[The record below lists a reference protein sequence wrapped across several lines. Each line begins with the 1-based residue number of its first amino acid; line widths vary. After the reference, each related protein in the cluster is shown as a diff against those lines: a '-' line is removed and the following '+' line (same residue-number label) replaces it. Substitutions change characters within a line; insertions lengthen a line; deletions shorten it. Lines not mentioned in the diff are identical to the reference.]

1 MLLSYVV
8 LDYNF
13 EKVIWS
19 ILNLHVL
26 VQYFINRY
34 IFSSIKET
42 NWLISKQMWVLL
54 FDVFNRCSVVK
65 KWIGKGMSN
74 IYYWENWMFS
84 KLVGKEKFFGK
95 KIWRN
100 RLALKSKKVQGI
112 FGETFWHYCLQLS
125 FIYKTVTQ
133 ISFNLFCLGVS

>member
-8 LDYNF
+8 QDYNF

-74 IYYWENWMFS
+74 IYYWENWMSS

-95 KIWRN
+95 KIRRN
-100 RLALKSKKVQGI
+100 RLALKSKEVQGI
-112 FGETFWHYCLQLS
+112 FGETFWYYCLQLS

-133 ISFNLFCLGVS
+133 ISINLFCLGVS